1 MPVRTPPRSS
11 ARDTILLPL
20 SAALLGVLVTAC
32 GSDAE
37 DATTPDADTTSDT
50 NSAADATNDAAPDAA
65 AEEDVATVGDVSTPP
80 DTDETACPQV
90 DLIEA
95 WPLVDDIAI
104 GSVETEA
111 DGDASVA
118 TIDAA
123 AGGSAESRN
132 NAFVYLDLNTGEMVR
147 LTDTES
153 LIDTE
158 WQLAFRRTNLRLNS
172 GDSGPGTWEMT
183 KVSATTFDAVTEIP
197 ADADWHVDATFESDC
212 DIIFDPINNPFTA
225 IHYLNIGNESGSS
238 SWYFYGGEAGVSPV
252 EGDIYIIRDT
262 ASDSAFKFAIESWV
276 SGVYTLR
283 YAALAP

>member
-1 MPVRTPPRSS
+1 MS
-11 ARDTILLPL
+11 ARTASLVPSRHHLTL
-20 SAALLGVLVTAC
+20 TAALLGLLLAAC
-32 GSDAE
+32 GSD
-37 DATTPDADTTSDT
+37 DAGTATPDSGTTEDTGGST
-50 NSAADATNDAAPDAA
+50 DAGADAAPDAA
-65 AEEDVATVGDVSTPP
+65 VEEDVATVGDVSTPP
-80 DTDETACPQV
+80 DADENACPQV

-111 DGDASVA
+111 ADASSVV

-147 LTDTES
+147 LTDLES

-183 KVSATTFDAVTEIP
+183 KVSDTTFDAVTTIPNDASWEI
-197 ADADWHVDATFESDC
+197 DATFETDC
-212 DIIFDPINNPFTA
+212 DVIFDPINNPFTA
-225 IHYLNIGNESGSS
+225 INYLNIGNESGSS

-252 EGDIYIIRDT
+252 EGDVYIIRDSAGDT
-262 ASDSAFKFAIESWV
+262 AYKFVIESWV

-283 YAALAP
+283 YAPVAP

>member
-1 MPVRTPPRSS
+1 MPVRTSS
-11 ARDTILLPL
+11 PIPHRHHLTLTG
-20 SAALLGVLVTAC
+20 ALLGLFITAC
-32 GSDAE
+32 GGDEGSNTTSDSGTTNDTGGSV
-37 DATTPDADTTSDT
+37 DAGADVTPDA
-50 NSAADATNDAAPDAA
+50 AV
-65 AEEDVATVGDVSTPP
+65 EEDVATVGDVSTPP
-80 DTDETACPQV
+80 DVDENTCPQV

-111 DGDASVA
+111 ADSSSVV

-132 NAFVYLDLNTGEMVR
+132 NAFVYVDLTTGEMVR

-172 GDSGPGTWEMT
+172 GDSGPGTWEMA
-183 KVSATTFDAVTEIP
+183 KVSDTTFDAVTSIP
-197 ADADWHVDATFESDC
+197 DDANWQTDVTFESDC

-262 ASDSAFKFAIESWV
+262 ASDLAFKFAIESWV

-283 YAALAP
+283 YAPIAL

>member
-1 MPVRTPPRSS
+1 MPVRTSS
-11 ARDTILLPL
+11 PATTRHNLTLT
-20 SAALLGVLVTAC
+20 AALLGLLLAAC
-32 GSDAE
+32 GSDDEGA
-37 DATTPDADTTSDT
+37 ASPDSGT
-50 NSAADATNDAAPDAA
+50 TNDTGGSTDAGVDVAPDAA
-65 AEEDVATVGDVSTPP
+65 VEEDVATVGDVSTPP
-80 DTDETACPQV
+80 DADENACPQV

-111 DGDASVA
+111 ADASSVV

-147 LTDTES
+147 LTDLES

-183 KVSATTFDAVTEIP
+183 KVSETTFDAVTTLP
-197 ADADWHVDATFESDC
+197 DDANWQTDVTFESDC
-212 DIIFDPINNPFTA
+212 DVIFDPINNPFTA
-225 IHYLNIGNESGSS
+225 INYLNIGNESGSS

-252 EGDIYIIRDT
+252 EGDVYIIRDSAGDT
-262 ASDSAFKFAIESWV
+262 AYKFVIESWV

-283 YAALAP
+283 YAPIAP